1 MSISRRKFLESTAIS
16 GLATPA
22 FLGAAIAGSFLPDM
36 IGLSFSVV
44 AASLMIAH
52 VLLGLAVIHAVTIG
66 LGARGFILG
75 SVYGAIVLFSWPIRW
90 PLLVIGLIGIGDAL
104 FDLRPL
110 IARRRAKTT

>member
-1 MSISRRKFLESTAIS
+1 MRFPAF
-16 GLATPA
+16 APA
-22 FLGAAIAGSFLPDM
+22 FLGAAVAGSFLPDM
-36 IGLSFSVV
+36 IGLSFSAV

-66 LGARGFILG
+66 LSARGFILG

-110 IARRRAKTT
+110 IARRHHPPATTT